1 MKPPCAQRHAAWP
14 PSSRVPGRPSKPLPP
29 PCLTTAICIYAR
41 QPPISACCVP
51 CRTRIGPA
59 DVEIPWSL
67 RRRSP
72 LRNAP
77 ISAGPGGRRL
87 AVYVALGVEA
97 YHFGEGMTENLV
109 PGGALA
115 HDVLNASWRDYGNRV
130 GAWRLLE
137 LMRELNL
144 PLTIL
149 LNTALYEES
158 PALCAAFRAQG
169 CEIVA
174 HGNSNSDTMAGMTE
188 TEEAAYIA
196 RVTDDITRHETC
208 APKGWASPWIA
219 ETPTTPEALQ
229 AAGYTYLLDWCMDDQ
244 PAWLATRTGR
254 MLSIPY
260 SQEINDSSTI
270 VGRLASAADFADMIV
285 DQFDQL
291 LADSTHQP
299 VVMNVILHSFIS
311 GQPFRRRQI
320 AKALGHIARHREV
333 VFYDDAWGHCG

>member
-1 MKPPCAQRHAAWP
+1 MLKSHGRYTENPITQRPDYNWP
-14 PSSRVPGRPSKPLPP
+14 DGK
-29 PCLTTAICIYAR
+29 
-41 QPPISACCVP
+41 
-51 CRTRIGPA
+51 
-59 DVEIPWSL
+59 
-67 RRRSP
+67 
-72 LRNAP
+72 
-77 ISAGPGGRRL
+77 RL

-109 PGGALA
+109 PGEALS

-149 LNTALYEES
+149 LNTALYEEC

-174 HGNSNSDTMAGMTE
+174 HGHSNSDTMAGMSE
-188 TEEAAYIA
+188 PEEAAYIA
-196 RVTDDITRHETC
+196 RVTADIARHEQHP
-208 APKGWASPWIA
+208 PKGWASPWIA
-219 ETPTTPEALQ
+219 ETPTTPETLQ

-244 PAWLATRTGR
+244 PAWLTTRTGR
-254 MLSIPY
+254 LLSIPY

-270 VGRLASAADFADMIV
+270 IGRLASAADFADMIV

-291 LADSTHQP
+291 LADSAHQP

-320 AKALGHIARHREV
+320 GKALAHIARHRDVIFATTPGGIADFVSEREEKAV
-333 VFYDDAWGHCG
+333 LF